1 MAIIS
6 FFNDYKKETGQTLA
20 SIAIA
25 TVMSIEH
32 NYRILEIPTGFDE
45 TTLEDSFFN
54 RKVAEN
60 IASVVG
66 GTDSGVNIGVEGLIK
81 IIQSN
86 RTSNS
91 IVANSAKVVFRDRF
105 DILQGLTTTDIE
117 EYNVL
122 SQYYPQIAKTANKD
136 YNLTFVDISKRLPQ
150 EYQKKLLEMSDIV
163 VIVFKQGADA
173 IDYIN
178 GLREKDEIFRK
189 KNILLLIGKY
199 DKYSKYNVKNYT
211 RELKEKQ
218 EISAIS
224 YNTLYFEATTEGK
237 VPDFFIKYRSVLDKT
252 DRNLVLMDGINNAL
266 IDSGDIPLSVLDA
279 VWMIQ
284 GMYDGKSDINIAFA
298 LLKKD
303 CDKVAGISDLIIDF
317 RELADSDSK
326 TTTPESLVKE
336 VFSKVKKAADKKGGE
351 ATLKLIKKGHKD
363 YHECVGLQAVGR
375 GSDNLPCLGI
385 IDYFPDGKKDGD
397 IDISLVG
404 KGITFDAGGI
414 CLKAKQRITEM
425 KYDMCGAATVLA
437 VFHACASMKLPL
449 NVIALIPACEN
460 LPDGNAYRPADVIDT
475 LAGLTVEIANTDAEG
490 RLVMCDA
497 MTYSARFEPEAL
509 IDVATLTGAVGTALG
524 DHFTGLFVNDP
535 MLCGTLE
542 TAADVAIDPVWT
554 LPFNGPHFKSRLKSN
569 IADCANTGPAGGA
582 GASVA
587 ATFLAQFVPE
597 DTSWAHLDIAAT
609 AYVGGKLPHSTGRPV
624 GLLLTWLH
632 QLAHARA

>member
-252 DRNLVLMDGINNAL
+252 DRNLVLMDETRKTCNAIL
-266 IDSGDIPLSVLDA
+266 A
-279 VWMIQ
+279 
-284 GMYDGKSDINIAFA
+284 K
-298 LLKKD
+298 LK
-303 CDKVAGISDLIIDF
+303 
-317 RELADSDSK
+317 ELQ
-326 TTTPESLVKE
+326 V
-336 VFSKVKKAADKKGGE
+336 
-351 ATLKLIKKGHKD
+351 
-363 YHECVGLQAVGR
+363 
-375 GSDNLPCLGI
+375 
-385 IDYFPDGKKDGD
+385 
-397 IDISLVG
+397 
-404 KGITFDAGGI
+404 
-414 CLKAKQRITEM
+414 
-425 KYDMCGAATVLA
+425 
-437 VFHACASMKLPL
+437 
-449 NVIALIPACEN
+449 
-460 LPDGNAYRPADVIDT
+460 
-475 LAGLTVEIANTDAEG
+475 
-490 RLVMCDA
+490 RL
-497 MTYSARFEPEAL
+497 
-509 IDVATLTGAVGTALG
+509 
-524 DHFTGLFVNDP
+524 
-535 MLCGTLE
+535 
-542 TAADVAIDPVWT
+542 
-554 LPFNGPHFKSRLKSN
+554 
-569 IADCANTGPAGGA
+569 
-582 GASVA
+582 
-587 ATFLAQFVPE
+587 
-597 DTSWAHLDIAAT
+597 
-609 AYVGGKLPHSTGRPV
+609 
-624 GLLLTWLH
+624 
-632 QLAHARA
+632 